1 MAVKMTH
8 EDEILVRDYLFL
20 MREKRMLERNLDT
33 MRVKV
38 QKRFS
43 EVDGLSEYFIDQS
56 KRILDE

>member
-1 MAVKMTH
+1 MTH